1 MFCNSISDKFVLNL
15 NAVKIKK
22 LVKGLLWT
30 IAILLISSTA
40 VFFYLTDVSKVNPKT
55 VAFYN
60 QLKDSLNER
69 GYKADFYIVSCKRP
83 KWFNSILVKL
93 KSGAKPYSQ
102 HLHGNAID
110 IIVLDV
116 NNDGKSNIADV
127 DLVFD
132 ILDKKIVG
140 DSGGVGTYKK
150 MKGFAS
156 KQMIHF
162 DYRGKRARWHH

>member
-1 MFCNSISDKFVLNL
+1 MVKKVLK
-15 NAVKIKK
+15 V
-22 LVKGLLWT
+22 LLWT
-30 IAILLISSTA
+30 IAGAMIIATCG
-40 VFFYLTDVSKVNPKT
+40 FFYLTDTSKVNPKT
-55 VAFYN
+55 LGYYL
-60 QLKDSLNER
+60 QLKDTLKSN
-69 GYKADFYIVSCKRP
+69 GYSPNLYVVSGRRP
-83 KWFNSILVKL
+83 KWFNSVLVKL

-110 IIVLDV
+110 VIVLDV
-116 NNDGKSNIADV
+116 NNDGKSNTADV

-156 KQMIHF
+156 KQMVHF
-162 DYRGKRARWHH
+162 DYRGKRVRWHH

>member
-1 MFCNSISDKFVLNL
+1 MVCVL
-15 NAVKIKK
+15 VIT
-22 LVKGLLWT
+22 VGG
-30 IAILLISSTA
+30 
-40 VFFYLTDVSKVNPKT
+40 FFYLTDTSKVNPKT
-55 VAFYN
+55 LTYYH
-60 QLKDSLNER
+60 QLKDTLKSN
-69 GYKADFYIVSCKRP
+69 GYAANLYLVSGKRP
-83 KWFNSILVKL
+83 KWFNSVLVKL
-93 KSGAKPYSQ
+93 KSGAKLYSQ

-110 IIVLDV
+110 VIVLDV